1 MFFKATLT
9 KDLLLEP
16 KDMGKHVKQKMSE
29 LLKEAVEGKLM
40 GNHGFVIAVLQVES
54 IGSGKVDNSMGS
66 AMYRI
71 QYTALVFRPFA
82 QEVCDC
88 IVTNCSAYGISCTMA
103 GMLDVFVHRNQM
115 PPDVQTFSDGAWVSE
130 DGQVSIR
137 AGYGLRLRII
147 STRFETSM
155 IYGVGTI
162 YDHYCGML
170 FSDEIKDV
178 PASSSFVGDEEVVV
192 EEEEPQNEAPVSTG
206 KRKAEEEEHDVKR
219 LRVQQQERS
228 VDANGEPM
236 SKMGHYDV
244 DEEVTWVNGGDNPPA
259 RDDGE

>member
-16 KDMGKHVKQKMSE
+16 KDMGKHVKQRMGE

-40 GNHGFVIAVLQVES
+40 GNYGFVIAVLQVES

-88 IVTNCSAYGISCTMA
+88 TVTNCNAYGINCTMA
-103 GMLDVFVHRNQM
+103 GMLDVFVHRSQM

-137 AGYGLRLRII
+137 AGCGLRLRII
-147 STRFETSM
+147 STRFEPSV
-155 IYGVGTI
+155 IIGVGTI
-162 YDHYCGML
+162 FDHYCGML
-170 FSDEIKDV
+170 FTDEIKDV
-178 PASSSFVGDEEVVV
+178 PTVGDEEVVV

-219 LRVQQQERS
+219 LRVQPQQERS
-228 VDANGEPM
+228 VDTNGEPM
-236 SKMGHYDV
+236 SKMGRYDA

-259 RDDGE
+259 RDDDE